1 MRTTLLSHAKPE
13 KLAIRPCKTGFFSH
27 LRCKSGEISQKNQR
41 AMQGVKNRHL
51 ARGHL
56 CIFPPPKE
64 GASLFRRGGRPWRDG
79 AVPRRRLSPPPAAR
93 VKKRYLSRGHLMQL
107 SATERRGA
115 PFDVAGALGGMA
127 RSPAVVLA
135 PSRKTARAVY
145 GNDLAPQSRRRAR
158 FAILRSK
165 LHPCC
170 RSLRWTDAFQKGAL
184 DCPWNG
190 DSRLLMR
197 KPGSELRAPT

>member
-13 KLAIRPCKTGFFSH
+13 ISAIRPCKSGFFSH
-27 LRCKSGEISQKNQR
+27 PRCKSGEISQKSRR

-56 CIFPPPKE
+56 CIFPLPKE
-64 GASLFRRGGRPWRDG
+64 GAPLFRRGGRPWRDG
-79 AVPRRRLSPPPAAR
+79 AVLRRRLGPQPQESKTGTSPGATCASFCHR
-93 VKKRYLSRGHLMQL
+93 KKGCLL
-107 SATERRGA
+107 RRGGC
-115 PFDVAGALGGMA
+115 PWRDGAV
-127 RSPAVVLA
+127 PVVVLA
-135 PSRKTARAVY
+135 PSRKTARAAY

-190 DSRLLMR
+190 DSRPLMR
-197 KPGSELRAPT
+197 KPGSALRAPT